1 MLNLPPWVQ
10 KYVSLWNDLPV
21 LVQGVFLVILSF
33 AVSFVLVI
41 FWYLKGMDND

>member
-1 MLNLPPWVQ
+1 MINLTPQ
-10 KYVSLWNDLPV
+10 IQRYIDLWNELPV

-41 FWYLKGMDND
+41 FWYLKGMDSD